1 MANEGEEKEE
11 QVTRLKKCFT
21 MNGHCQHTSFN
32 RPAHYSF
39 VRNRFQTTEQF
50 TLENQFNSTRIIVST
65 ISSSKHVFRLKIY
78 SSVQNQ
84 INQLLMKMDQW

>member
-50 TLENQFNSTRIIVST
+50 TLENQFNSTRIIVSS
-65 ISSSKHVFRLKIY
+65 ISSSLLPNTYLDSRFTHQCKIRLISY
-78 SSVQNQ
+78 
-84 INQLLMKMDQW
+84 